1 MVTVGGSSTTGL
13 MAACDWEMKGVA
25 VCDIST
31 LNWGS
36 VYDVDAGKYEVP
48 AEVYRAIDGE

>member
-1 MVTVGGSSTTGL
+1 MVTVGGSSTTDL

>member
-1 MVTVGGSSTTGL
+1 MLTVGGSSTTDL

-25 VCDIST
+25 VYDVSR

-36 VYDVDAGKYEVP
+36 VYNVDAGEYEVP
-48 AEVYRAIDGE
+48 AEVYRTIGGE